1 MTKMIRTMFPA
12 TAGFV
17 ALLFLLATHAIADQ
31 ADWVKANLPAD
42 YRGTF
47 QWDNDPTVQEVKV
60 RIDSVS
66 IGTDR
71 QVTAAGSS
79 VYTTL
84 GQKTA
89 INVTWQIDP
98 VTGRFEMWEKDPTS
112 ADFVTD
118 GSHIGTISADL
129 RSINA
134 MWTTQSSG
142 QLGQLCLFSKGIK
155 FRREQ
160 CAAESASTTTPVNPV
175 F

>member
-1 MTKMIRTMFPA
+1 MTKAIGNVFRM
-12 TAGFV
+12 TAR
-17 ALLFLLATHAIADQ
+17 FLVLSVLMATHAAADD
-31 ADWVKANLPAD
+31 ADWVKANLATH

-71 QVTAAGSS
+71 RITAAGSA

-89 INVTWQIDP
+89 INVTWLIDP
-98 VTGRFEMWEKDPTS
+98 ASGRFEMWEKDPTS
-112 ADFVTD
+112 ADFVID

-129 RSINA
+129 NFISA
-134 MWTTQSSG
+134 MWTTGSSG
-142 QLGQLCLFSKGIK
+142 QLGQLCLFSKGTK
-155 FRREQ
+155 FRQER
-160 CAAESASTTTPVNPV
+160 CSAESASNTTAGNPV